1 MNDSANPKNGLEN
14 SGTSNLS
21 RAVSNA
27 LALLHDHIVLVLIT
41 IFCVLVAATLWHLTR
56 LSSNLIQAGALQS
69 ASMNA
74 VSLRAVRK
82 LYTSEVADRLAGHG
96 IQVTHDYATKE
107 GAIPLPATFSME
119 LGKQIS
125 HQSTGM
131 QARLYSDFP
140 FPWRK
145 DGGPSDDFER
155 EAIRQ
160 LRQFPDRPFYR
171 FEDFQGRPSLR
182 YAVADRMD
190 AGCVSCHNSHPDSP
204 KKDWKLG
211 DVRGVLEIIRPLDS
225 IIAQTRAG
233 LRDTF
238 ALMTVIGALALSGL
252 ALVFRSQRQAR
263 ERERADHDRI
273 TAMQAELARVAR
285 LTTMGQMVA
294 SIAHEIKQ
302 PLGAVVNNANAG
314 LRWLNRQPPNIAEV
328 QAALR
333 RIVSDGE
340 RGSGIIENI
349 RSMLRKGDRKKVELD
364 PNELIRDVMRLTEV
378 QFQRYGVSIR
388 SELADDLPRVSANRV
403 QLEQVIL
410 NLFMNAAEAMSSSSD
425 RERVVCVRSEKHDGN
440 GALISVEDSGTG
452 IEPEHLNRIFETF
465 FTTKTEGIG
474 MGLSICRSIVE
485 SHGGRITVAS
495 AIPHGSVFQ
504 IFLPEGGDKLSANFQ
519 RRP

>member
-41 IFCVLVAATLWHLTR
+41 IFCALVAATLWHLTR

-238 ALMTVIGALALSGL
+238 ALMKVIGA
-252 ALVFRSQRQAR
+252 
-263 ERERADHDRI
+263 
-273 TAMQAELARVAR
+273 VAR
-285 LTTMGQMVA
+285 L
-294 SIAHEIKQ
+294 
-302 PLGAVVNNANAG
+302 
-314 LRWLNRQPPNIAEV
+314 
-328 QAALR
+328 
-333 RIVSDGE
+333 
-340 RGSGIIENI
+340 
-349 RSMLRKGDRKKVELD
+349 EL
-364 PNELIRDVMRLTEV
+364 
-378 QFQRYGVSIR
+378 
-388 SELADDLPRVSANRV
+388 
-403 QLEQVIL
+403 
-410 NLFMNAAEAMSSSSD
+410 
-425 RERVVCVRSEKHDGN
+425 VCVVWILRH
-440 GALISVEDSGTG
+440 
-452 IEPEHLNRIFETF
+452 
-465 FTTKTEGIG
+465 
-474 MGLSICRSIVE
+474 
-485 SHGGRITVAS
+485 TV
-495 AIPHGSVFQ
+495 G
-504 IFLPEGGDKLSANFQ
+504 
-519 RRP
+519 